1 MPTISLFYG
10 IVIQMYW
17 RDHNPP
23 HIHAHYQGH
32 EALFAISD
40 ASVIAGKLPPTARG
54 IVEGWIERRRPE
66 LLANWERARRYEA
79 LEMVPGADIDD

>member
-23 HIHAHYQGH
+23 HIHALYQGR
-32 EALFAISD
+32 EALFAIED
-40 ASVIAGKLPPTARG
+40 AGVIAGNLPPTARK
-54 IVEGWIERRRPE
+54 IVAEWIERRRPE
-66 LLANWERARRYEA
+66 LMENWERARRYEA
-79 LEMVPGADIDD
+79 LEMVAGADVDD